1 MHFFTGIPLTA
12 PPFARAA
19 NCWRIAGRFYAIHIN
34 EGEITMKTGFLTVAA
49 VAVAGLMLAGT
60 APAANAASVP
70 AAKSTIGTV
79 ESGLTLVKKPGCKPG
94 GKFSGNKSGGKFS
107 GKSGGKFS
115 GHHGRRGHHGHGHG
129 RNVVPFLVIEG
140 ILDAASED
148 R

>member
-1 MHFFTGIPLTA
+1 
-12 PPFARAA
+12 
-19 NCWRIAGRFYAIHIN
+19 
-34 EGEITMKTGFLTVAA
+34 
-49 VAVAGLMLAGT
+49 MLAGT

-79 ESGLTLVKKPGCKPG
+79 ESGLTLVKKPGGKP
-94 GKFSGNKSGGKFS
+94 GGKFS

-115 GHHGRRGHHGHGHG
+115 GKSAGKGHGHHGRHGHRGHG